1 MSDEELL
8 KLARRG
14 YEAWNQGDAEWFEAN
29 LAEDVEVETLA
40 DVFLDLEPVY
50 RGIDG
55 WRRFWGVFRSAWSS
69 IDVELEKVE
78 VVSDCEVFTVAK
90 FDGVGRESGV
100 EASLTFHQWL
110 TFQDGMLTRLR
121 VELPDQKELELD
133 PLS

>member
-1 MSDEELL
+1 MSDEELEQ
-8 KLARRG
+8 LARRG

-55 WRRFWGVFRSAWSS
+55 WRRFWGVFRSPWSS
-69 IDVELEKVE
+69 ISVELEKVE
-78 VVSDCEVFTVAK
+78 AVSDCEVFAVAR

-100 EASLTFHQWL
+100 GASLTFHQWL
-110 TFQDGMLTRLR
+110 TFQDGKLLRLR

-133 PLS
+133 N